1 MNKKE
6 IGMRLQQ
13 LRNDRHLQQKEV
25 AAVLGISPSAYCD
38 RENGHVML
46 SAVEM
51 DKLAGFYEMSLDEF
65 LRAGQPVLNMQDH
78 ASHGY
83 IDNVIHAQNFHGAG
97 EEVMKRFIDALDAN
111 AKALEKLAEQQ
122 VRMVELLSRK
132 G

>member
-13 LRNDRHLQQKEV
+13 LRNDRHLHQKEV
-25 AAVLGISPSAYCD
+25 ATVLGISPSAYCD

-51 DKLAGFYEMSLDEF
+51 DKLAAFYEMGLDEF

-83 IDNVIHAQNFHGAG
+83 NVIHSQTVTGASDD
-97 EEVMKRFIDALDAN
+97 VMKRFIDVLDAN
-111 AKALEKLAEQQ
+111 AKAMEKLAEQQ
-122 VRMVELLSRK
+122 ARMVELLSRK